1 MIRNVLFHI
10 IPKLGSSLALFV
22 CGGMILC
29 SSHPSAQSSAQ
40 ISSNIV
46 SSATEFKI
54 LDHKY

>member
-22 CGGMILC
+22 CGGMIC